1 MSLKLKNKTSYTTL
15 VLAGTLAALAGL
27 ATTLAVGLAALAAH
41 HLILAGSS
49 HIVAAGVLAV
59 LASVAILAV
68 ATSVGH
74 FILIHSIFFTR
85 VGKEQIPSRQSKG
98 LNLLLDAEA
107 LQIH

>member
-59 LASVAILAV
+59 LASITTV

>member
-1 MSLKLKNKTSYTTL
+1 M
-15 VLAGTLAALAGL
+15 LAGTLAALAGL

-41 HLILAGSS
+41 HLILTSRS
-49 HIVAAGVLAV
+49 HVVAAGVLAV
-59 LASVAILAV
+59 LASVATV

-74 FILIHSIFFTR
+74 FRFSAAIFFTR

>member
-1 MSLKLKNKTSYTTL
+1 M
-15 VLAGTLAALAGL
+15 LAGTLAALTGL
-27 ATTLAVGLAALAAH
+27 AVALAVPLAVLAAH
-41 HLILAGSS
+41 HVVLASRSS
-49 HIVAAGVLAV
+49 VVAAVILAV
-59 LASVAILAV
+59 LASITTV